1 MKSPIRSA
9 HWLSRI
15 GLVLTSLFFF
25 YCLIAFPET
34 SLSDLPQ
41 RLSDAAAQHPTQDA
55 LKQEVAHATRIMGY
69 TDSARISLLGM
80 TVLYT
85 LVTLVF
91 WILCSRKIGR
101 VRRELQCGSDR
112 LHEP

>member
-25 YCLIAFPET
+25 YYMIAFPET
-34 SLSDLPQ
+34 TLSDLPKK
-41 RLSDAAAQHPTQDA
+41 LSDAAAQHSTQDA
-55 LKQEVAHATRIMGY
+55 LKQEAAHASRIMAY
-69 TDSARISLLGM
+69 TDSTGVSLSVV

-91 WILCSRKIGR
+91 WILCSHKIGK
-101 VRRELQCGSDR
+101 VRRELQRGPER
-112 LHEP
+112 LHQP